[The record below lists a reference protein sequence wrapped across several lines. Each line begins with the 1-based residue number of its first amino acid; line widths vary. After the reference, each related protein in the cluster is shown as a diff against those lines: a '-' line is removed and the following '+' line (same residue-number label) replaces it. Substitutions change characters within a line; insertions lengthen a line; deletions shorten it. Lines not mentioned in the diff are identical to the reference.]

1 MYPTIGHLLHFHL
14 PIPTFGC
21 FVVLAFIAAYYTF
34 LAEFSRRHLPGSRG
48 QLPDS
53 CHHLPGISPRRLMDK
68 LLLWCG
74 LTGFAGAFV
83 FSFLEGHLGLNY
95 YGALLTGT
103 AAYLFITARNGIRF
117 PTAVDIGSPGMM
129 LAYGIGRLGC
139 HLSGDGDWGVKVTHP
154 KPQLLPEFLWS
165 STFPHNVL
173 RQGIAIP
180 MCTDPYNYCTR
191 LPAPVYPTSLYEAIL
206 CILLFF
212 ILWALRRRLKT
223 PGLLFGLFA
232 VLNGIERFSIEF
244 IRINPRYH
252 FWGLSL
258 SQAQIIALGC
268 MLAGSFSLVW
278 FGRHSSR

>member
-1 MYPTIGHLLHFHL
+1 M
-14 PIPTFGC
+14 
-21 FVVLAFIAAYYTF
+21 VLAFIAAYYTF
-34 LAEFSRRHLPGSRG
+34 LAEMTRRLLSNSRHR
-48 QLPDS
+48 
-53 CHHLPGISPRRLMDK
+53 LPGISPRRLMDK

-103 AAYLFITARNGIRF
+103 ATYLFITARNGIRF

-129 LAYGIGRLGC
+129 LAYGVGRLGC
-139 HLSGDGDWGVKVTHP
+139 HLSGDGDWGVMAHAV
-154 KPQLLPEFLWS
+154 KPAWLPSFLWS
-165 STFPHNVL
+165 SSFPHNVL

-191 LPAPVYPTSLYEAIL
+191 LAAPVYPTSLYEALL

-212 ILWALRRRLKT
+212 ILWAFRRRLKP

-232 VLNGIERFSIEF
+232 LLNGIERFSIEF

-258 SQAQIIALGC
+258 SQAQIIALAC
-268 MLAGSFSLVW
+268 MLIGVFSLAW
-278 FGRHSSR
+278 FGRRTPAS